1 MTEWRSL
8 NVPGSW
14 VREEEW
20 IGVTPTVTWTQYQP
34 VVMNRAEH
42 VSNAVNM
49 LVNLHQ
55 HPHLWSRASCSDSK
69 NKAADA
75 SGWKVRY
82 YVIKCHCHLPVGSL
96 FKKELSHHGCHVP
109 QSGHSFH
116 LSSSSV
122 CGCDYLLTNLWKPRR
137 GTHVSHQQYNT
148 IINPG
153 FHYRLLTHP
162 DLLVLCWLN

>member
-1 MTEWRSL
+1 MGMTEWRSL

-42 VSNAVNM
+42 VSNAVSI

-75 SGWKVRY
+75 SGWKV
-82 YVIKCHCHLPVGSL
+82 LPVGSL
-96 FKKELSHHGCHVP
+96 FKKRTQSFKTDSASWVSCASVWSLFSSFFFICVWMWLSIN
-109 QSGHSFH
+109 QSLETQERDTCFPSAI
-116 LSSSSV
+116 
-122 CGCDYLLTNLWKPRR
+122 
-137 GTHVSHQQYNT
+137 NT

-162 DLLVLCWLN
+162 DLLALCWLN